1 MIETRPCRESLS
13 RDSTFPTC
21 RVLGADSTYLAG
33 SNAALDDVLSR
44 LAARRP
50 LFHSEADFQF
60 ALAWQ
65 IHELDTEIEVRLES
79 RPKAGI
85 HLDVEL
91 RRDGRTTALELK
103 YLTRRWSG
111 EVAGERFDFASGVT
125 DLRRYDVV
133 KDLARVEDYVA
144 ARPGSN
150 GAVVVLASDP
160 IFWKLPD
167 VARAATADDA
177 FRIHDGAALAGELV
191 WGPTA
196 GPGTT
201 RSREAALVVKGM
213 YPLAWRQYSSD
224 PLDLRVL
231 VVEVPSAR
239 IT

>member
-1 MIETRPCRESLS
+1 M
-13 RDSTFPTC
+13 F
-21 RVLGADSTYLAG
+21 LAG

-50 LFHSEADFQF
+50 VFHSEADFQF

-65 IHELDTEIEVRLES
+65 IHELDAGFDVRLES
-79 RPKAGI
+79 RPKAGV
-85 HLDVEL
+85 HLDVEV

-111 EVAGERFDFASGVT
+111 EVAGERFDFPSGVT

-144 ARPGSN
+144 TRPGSN

-167 VARAATADDA
+167 VARGATADDA

-191 WGPTA
+191 WSPKA
-196 GPGTT
+196 GPGTR
-201 RSREAALVVKGM
+201 RSREAALVIRGM
-213 YPLAWRQYSSD
+213 YPLAWRQYSPD

-231 VVEVPSAR
+231 VIEAPSA
-239 IT
+239 TVTH